1 MLKYFVAATLLF
13 LTACS
18 ESGSDR
24 STIIESS
31 VQIGGF
37 CSGTVIEKQPAAYA
51 GSFKYTV
58 LTAKHC
64 VTGDPKMP
72 VMPDLGDPFPVVKFT
87 YTGDDRNAEAYEG
100 KLSKIDMDDD
110 FALIDFTTIDDLMV
124 APIATQEIID
134 SLKFAE
140 PIYNASFPYSL
151 EQVYGEGWLGHLVT
165 PSVGP
170 TGEQMFEMKSLRMVN
185 IDVAPG
191 SQATS
196 GSSLFRRSSL
206 NFYSYPSGD
215 HIIFRLGNLQVM
227 VKKDATDNEVAAAL
241 IMLGTTT
248 RKRATDAAPQP

>member
-1 MLKYFVAATLLF
+1 
-13 LTACS
+13 
-18 ESGSDR
+18 
-24 STIIESS
+24 
-31 VQIGGF
+31 
-37 CSGTVIEKQPAAYA
+37 
-51 GSFKYTV
+51 
-58 LTAKHC
+58 
-64 VTGDPKMP
+64 
-72 VMPDLGDPFPVVKFT
+72 MPDLGDPFPVVKFT

-165 PSVGP
+165 PTVGP

-191 SQATS
+191 SS
-196 GSSLFRRSSL
+196 GSAIFVKRDGQYYVISTLTGIIQVAEGD
-206 NFYSYPSGD
+206 SGY
-215 HIIFRLGNLQVM
+215 IGFLPVSEKLLEFLQ
-227 VKKDATDNEVAAAL
+227 L
-241 IMLGTTT
+241 PI
-248 RKRATDAAPQP
+248 R